1 MHKALAE
8 INRINLFRTR
18 NGRKM
23 LNKPPRKEKK
33 SVKDPSSKEG
43 DNGGGSDSDDSS
55 PSSSVGNSRCGSPVA
70 ASSDGNRKR
79 GAR

>member
-1 MHKALAE
+1 MHKVPAE
-8 INRINLFRTR
+8 INCYLFRTR

-33 SVKDPSSKEG
+33 SAKDPSSKEG

-70 ASSDGNRKR
+70 ASDGNRKR